1 MADAVRNI
9 IIKLGRKVHS
19 PETATK
25 HVKTLLQL
33 AMKKKLK
40 LDPDLRDEIVVIV
53 FSDYPE
59 FYADWSDEDTS
70 DLLMLASDASDD
82 VSPASIPEPEDGNR
96 AGAFLQ
102 YFAQRALESEEVSRR
117 RVAAQPLYLQTA
129 QKEATHRI
137 EILCNRSNTSEAPI
151 EISHDKPDDLISDA
165 IESALP
171 VVQSDNENVFLSEKS
186 SVSDDPF
193 RVSSKN
199 LESAIVVPNSDSDDK
214 VDNLSLVVYSADV
227 ARSAIPVLPTSDVA
241 KSPVEVCPV
250 DVSPKL
256 DSDDEK
262 ILAEVYGPQAQ
273 LSGPLTVEA
282 TAHPDSTTFKIREV
296 SKLLGSSSAPVS
308 ETSHSVSPSPTNHS
322 PSRETRKSKRKGI
335 PERVAVETGNDNLDM
350 VFKTLRSS
358 VKNKA
363 PATVSTTSTRKMK
376 PTIRSR
382 GRSVTPD
389 VQAASDNPDTSIY
402 KPQFVSARAQG
413 KWSTMVRR
421 ELIVQRSVD
430 ENQLNS
436 VCDILPLLSEVG
448 LMKTITFIC
457 PYSKI
462 LTYEF
467 FCNLNEEIDNLSRT
481 RCMQIFIRGKW
492 YVFGPDVINE
502 YYGLKAVD
510 EEEITDWDLVA
521 RTLTSG
527 QTPVW
532 PTGDVDTLSSSKLT
546 SKYVI
551 LHRIALHNWL
561 PSAHFHTVSKQ
572 LAALLFRIGT
582 KMTID
587 LGKWIFYHFLT
598 LIHPREQ
605 NARLPYPNLI
615 FGVLT
620 TQGLVPM
627 PSEIICPTLLYTV
640 DPRLLTCK
648 HIRYVTPVAAPPS
661 SDADTHVDDSPHA
674 RDIQLSLRLKAQ
686 VSELETVNGI
696 IAKQLTAART
706 ELAIVL
712 LRLSLT
718 ESAAAENVKSD
729 SDELSNA

>member
-19 PETATK
+19 PETAMK

-33 AMKKKLK
+33 AMKKTLK
-40 LDPDLRDEIVVIV
+40 LDLDLRDEIVVIV

-59 FYADWSDEDTS
+59 FYADWSNENTIVW
-70 DLLMLASDASDD
+70 AT
-82 VSPASIPEPEDGNR
+82 IPKPEDGNR

-102 YFAQRALESEEVSRR
+102 YFAQRALESEEISRR
-117 RVAAQPLYLQTA
+117 RIAAQPLYLQAA

-137 EILCNRSNTSEAPI
+137 EILRNRSNTSETPI
-151 EISHDKPDDLISDA
+151 EISPDKPDDLISDA

-171 VVQSDNENVFLSEKS
+171 VAQSDNENVFLSEKS
-186 SVSDDPF
+186 SVSDDPP
-193 RVSSKN
+193 RISSEN
-199 LESAIVVPNSDSDDK
+199 LESAKVVPNSDSDDK
-214 VDNLSLVVYSADV
+214 VDNLSLVVYSADI
-227 ARSAIPVLPTSDVA
+227 ARSAIPVLPISDAA
-241 KSPVEVCPV
+241 KSPVEVARLSSPSSSDQIEGVLVYTSTSIAESLDHIRHFACLSSVSVPEPYKVIHPNDPPV
-250 DVSPKL
+250 QL

-273 LSGPLTVEA
+273 LSGPLT
-282 TAHPDSTTFKIREV
+282 
-296 SKLLGSSSAPVS
+296 
-308 ETSHSVSPSPTNHS
+308 
-322 PSRETRKSKRKGI
+322 
-335 PERVAVETGNDNLDM
+335 

-376 PTIRSR
+376 PTTRSR

-402 KPQFVSARAQG
+402 KPQFVSATAQG
-413 KWSTMVRR
+413 KWSTM
-421 ELIVQRSVD
+421 VQRSVD
-430 ENQLNS
+430 ENQLNY

-448 LMKTITFIC
+448 LLKTVTSIC
-457 PYSKI
+457 PYSKL
-462 LTYEF
+462 LTYRAVKVGR
-467 FCNLNEEIDNLSRT
+467 SPR
-481 RCMQIFIRGKW
+481 IFIRGKW

-502 YYGLKAVD
+502 YYGLRAVD

-521 RTLTSG
+521 RTLTGG

-561 PSAHFHTVSKQ
+561 PSAHFHTVGKQ

-605 NARLPYPNLI
+605 KVRLLYPNLI

-627 PSEIICPTLLYTV
+627 PSEIICPTLLYSV
-640 DPRLLTCK
+640 NPRLLTGK
-648 HIRYVTPVAAPPS
+648 HIRDVTPVAVPPS
-661 SDADTHVDDSPHA
+661 SEADTPDDSPHA
-674 RDIQLSLRLKAQ
+674 RDIQLSLRLKAR

-706 ELAIVL
+706 ELATVL

-718 ESAAAENVKSD
+718 ESAAART
-729 SDELSNA
+729 